1 MGGFEYS
8 NSSLQH
14 FAMSEGRVLAGP
26 GTYQYFLKDHLG
38 NIRMTITPGA
48 ANSDKIVQQDF
59 YYPFGMRQAIKMPG
73 LGNKKL
79 YNGKELVDQN
89 GLNWYHYGARWYDP
103 MIGRWT
109 TMDPRCQFHSPYEY
123 GGNNPAAILDP
134 DGAQCIDAL
143 TISHLACTLS
153 DPQIMSPLLSGFSD
167 YTEQGG
173 KVFDIAGTGV
183 LAAGLINDA
192 LLELPGGVTLTAT
205 GTGMIYT
212 GMGLEGLSLAARG
225 INKGVYGN
233 DDPKISGELANYAF
247 RLASSNVIPSVGSSR
262 VLQNARE
269 LTNQM
274 GDFTLSKID
283 FSPMVNAISSYFSA
297 NYNSGN
303 LTPDVVTGPL
313 VFNPDPNNPE
323 QSLSH

>member
-1 MGGFEYS
+1 
-8 NSSLQH
+8 
-14 FAMSEGRVLAGP
+14 
-26 GTYQYFLKDHLG
+26 
-38 NIRMTITPGA
+38 
-48 ANSDKIVQQDF
+48 
-59 YYPFGMRQAIKMPG
+59 
-73 LGNKKL
+73 
-79 YNGKELVDQN
+79 
-89 GLNWYHYGARWYDP
+89 
-103 MIGRWT
+103 
-109 TMDPRCQFHSPYEY
+109 
-123 GGNNPAAILDP
+123 
-134 DGAQCIDAL
+134 
-143 TISHLACTLS
+143 
-153 DPQIMSPLLSGFSD
+153 LLSGFSD